1 MLQKL
6 LLMLPQMR
14 KHPGAYSP
22 WCSTAQSHE
31 LGFSDSLLCG
41 CYQSFFGQD
50 CSILWG
56 PDYKVKPAQRWTIS
70 ASLLL
75 LSFVC
80 RALVFVHG

>member
-56 PDYKVKPAQRWTIS
+56 PDYKVKPAQR
-70 ASLLL
+70 
-75 LSFVC
+75 
-80 RALVFVHG
+80 